1 MNTMEFEDIKK
12 IWDTQNN
19 KPMYAINETALHE
32 RIHRHK
38 NKTGWLAHIN
48 ELGMMFIATV
58 TGGFLLI
65 DAIYDEGKAYSY
77 VGGLAFL
84 VIGVFVFISRHNRK
98 RNENRFDQSMLGELE
113 EAIKNAGYLVTF
125 AKTFSWWFLLPAA
138 IFSFPNLALNNAS
151 WEKYLLVIGSFLLS
165 YLVVTWELRKVHLP
179 RKRKLE
185 ALKEKLTDHSD
196 NEGTDEK

>member
-1 MNTMEFEDIKK
+1 MEFEDLKK

-19 KPMYAINETALHE
+19 EPMYAINETALHR
-32 RIHRHK
+32 RIHQHK

-48 ELGMMFIATV
+48 EIGMMFIATV

-65 DAIYDEGKAYSY
+65 DAIRDQESAYSY

-84 VIGVFVFISRHNRK
+84 VIGVFVFFSRRTRK
-98 RNENRFDQSMLGELE
+98 RNENRFDQSMLAELDQ
-113 EAIKNAGYLVTF
+113 AIKNAGYLVTF
-125 AKTFSWWFLLPAA
+125 ARTFVWWFLLPAA

-151 WEKYLLVIGSFLLS
+151 WEKYLLILGAFLLS
-165 YLVVTWELRKVHLP
+165 YLVVTWELRRVHLP

-185 ALKEKLTDHSD
+185 SLRDKLTGGR
-196 NEGTDEK
+196 EFF